1 MTIAQWST
9 ARLGTD
15 YRLAPLAAVA
25 ETYLLSPREE
35 LPPGPVTITA
45 TVWYSRLVS
54 SVAAF
59 MKVPAEEY
67 APVLINTHTSTF
79 TVVP

>member
-1 MTIAQWST
+1 VRAAFCAPNYAISDVST
-9 ARLGTD
+9 VTYTFKVATPTLTPGG
-15 YRLAPLAAVA
+15 AV
-25 ETYLLSPREE
+25 Y
-35 LPPGPVTITA
+35 PGPVTVTA

-67 APVLINTHTSTF
+67 APVLVNTHTSTF